1 MVFTLLGADD
11 VHVDDFCPSFS
22 AVLCESRVVKV
33 VPGPLVRVEGQT
45 VSIRCNVSDYQGPR
59 DQDFEWSLVLESGD
73 VQLVSTFDAMY
84 PDSSVKDRVNSGD
97 ITVKK
102 LSDSS
107 AELTIRKVRASDS
120 ATYRCSTPS
129 TDSVTSGNYY
139 ADVELRVIGDTLRVV
154 GAVPQPLVSEGQSL
168 ELHCNASRAYTV
180 NTFLSVTWSIKKG
193 TNPLEEILTFGPGC
207 EMKVGQNYVQRYA
220 DGALLLD
227 LPGGGF
233 FGLVLKGVR
242 PQDQGSYVCTAR
254 EWTRQPGAGENWHKI
269 LERSEEM
276 GNVSVM
282 PLGQDT
288 SAIVVALS
296 VSFTA
301 VLITLLALLYYS
313 RWRGH
318 KDMDMTF
325 TIVEYAED

>member
-1 MVFTLLGADD
+1 MSFPAFLSLLKKSI
-11 VHVDDFCPSFS
+11 P
-22 AVLCESRVVKV
+22 LSRVVKV
-33 VPGPLVRVEGQT
+33 APGPLVHVEGQT

-59 DQDFEWSLVLESGD
+59 DQDFEWSLVLENGD
-73 VQLVSTFDAMY
+73 VQLVSTFDATY

-120 ATYRCSTPS
+120 AIYRCSTPS
-129 TDSVTSGNYY
+129 TDSVTSGNY

-168 ELHCNASRAYTV
+168 ELCCNASCAYTV

-193 TNPLEEILTFGPGC
+193 TSPLEEILTFGPGF

-220 DGALLLD
+220 DGAVLLD

-242 PQDQGSYVCTAR
+242 PQDQGSYACTAR

-276 GNVSVM
+276 GNVSVT

-313 RWRGH
+313 CWRGH